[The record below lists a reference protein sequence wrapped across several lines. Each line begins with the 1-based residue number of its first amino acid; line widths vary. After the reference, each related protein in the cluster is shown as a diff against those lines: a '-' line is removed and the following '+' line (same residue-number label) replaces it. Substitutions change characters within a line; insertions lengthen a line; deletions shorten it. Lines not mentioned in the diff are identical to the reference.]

1 MTGTQAPRR
10 AARPQRGGR
19 RAVRRR
25 RRSSRRPLI
34 LLLAI
39 VLVAGVLVPSSSRRT
54 AGRPPAAAAARRPP
68 PRSPRSPPRWLPH
81 IAQTG
86 VRPASADRA
95 TGLVQVQATTKKA
108 GADVTLQVRRGQD
121 LGRPDHA
128 AAGQGRAGDL
138 RDAERPDR
146 RRSAAAGR
154 REHGPRRCT
163 PTRSPRRLEGRLR
176 RPVRRHPLDTTKWS
190 YRQLGLL
197 NPGRTKAESSADAVR
212 VENGALKL
220 GMLENPARP
229 GYYLNGHIS
238 TEQSFTF
245 TYGVAAARVK
255 FQKPR
260 GMHGAFWLQA
270 PSFGAVPGDAKQSGS
285 EIDAVE
291 YFGSTYPDGGLASFT
306 YYRDKDGNS
315 AKTGGLQT
323 GRDRRAGARGRVVE
337 EVPRVLRRVD
347 AGRVR
352 HPHRRPGD
360 LPADQEHLRGAG
372 VHGAQPAVLG
382 LGAPRPRQDA
392 DPHGHEG
399 RLGARLPA
407 AAASSS
413 SRSPGRR
420 RSLRAAP
427 TVGPAGPAAAYRSS
441 HGTQQ
446 TAAAGAAAMA
456 RTSGPGTP
464 GARKWTYRTSHPV
477 RRAGRPSRRTG
488 APSGRGLDRPA
499 VRDSW
504 GGCDGR
510 EMARSGRPELAQMR
524 QTDRPPQAEA
534 PTRPRRAV
542 RHARPSRLKRP

>member
-39 VLVAGVLVPSSSRRT
+39 VLVAGVLVYFLVSPGGRPSTGAGGGRT
-54 AGRPPAAAAARRPP
+54 ASTPITKITA
-68 PRSPRSPPRWLPH
+68 SLVPH

-95 TGLVQVQATTKKA
+95 TGLVQVQAATKKA
-108 GADVTLQVRRGQD
+108 GAHVTLQVRRDRTWVDTTTLPLAKDGQATFETPSAPAD
-121 LGRPDHA
+121 ADRLLRVVASTDRTVHSAPVHPDA
-128 AAGQGRAGDL
+128 WKVAFEDQFDGY
-138 RDAERPDR
+138 
-146 RRSAAAGR
+146 S
-154 REHGPRRCT
+154 
-163 PTRSPRRLEGRLR
+163 
-176 RPVRRHPLDTTKWS
+176 LDTSKWS

-197 NPGRTKAESSADAVR
+197 NPGRTKAESSTDAVR

-238 TEQSFTF
+238 TEQSFSF

-323 GRDRRAGARGRVVE
+323 DATDALEHGDAWWKKYHVFSVE
-337 EVPRVLRRVD
+337 WTPD
-347 AGRVR
+347 AYVIRI
-352 HPHRRPGD
+352 
-360 LPADQEHLRGAG
+360 
-372 VHGAQPAVLG
+372 
-382 LGAPRPRQDA
+382 
-392 DPHGHEG
+392 
-399 RLGARLPA
+399 
-407 AAASSS
+407 
-413 SRSPGRR
+413 
-420 RSLRAAP
+420 
-427 TVGPAGPAAAYRSS
+427 
-441 HGTQQ
+441 
-446 TAAAGAAAMA
+446 
-456 RTSGPGTP
+456 
-464 GARKWTYRTSHPV
+464 
-477 RRAGRPSRRTG
+477 
-488 APSGRGLDRPA
+488 
-499 VRDSW
+499 
-504 GGCDGR
+504 DGR
-510 EMARSGRPELAQMR
+510 ETYR
-524 QTDRPPQAEA
+524 QTENISGVPEFMVLSLLSSDWELPDLDRTQIPTDMKVDWVRVYQQQPPQQ
-534 PTRPRRAV
+534 
-542 RHARPSRLKRP
+542 